1 MWPKVARR
9 FAALLAGVREKEL
22 EEAAPGVYA
31 LARRGIL
38 IRVPLE
44 ELADFAER
52 PYLPEASALV
62 APALQADASGYRAL
76 NSVGRAFGW
85 GTVRQAWVVRQGE
98 PLPQELAPWSSLLQE
113 SFRRYKAPVYLI
125 ARFTR
130 RAAPLLLPLRRI

>member
-1 MWPKVARR
+1 MWPEAAQR
-9 FAALLAGVREKEL
+9 FAALLAGVKESEL
-22 EEAAPGVYA
+22 EETVSGVYA

-76 NSVGRAFGW
+76 NATGKAFGW
-85 GTVRQAWVVRQGE
+85 GTVRRAWVVRQGE
-98 PLPQELAPWSSLLQE
+98 ALPEELAPWSSLLQE
-113 SFRRYKAPVYLI
+113 SFRRYKTPVYLVTQ
-125 ARFTR
+125 FTR
-130 RAAPLLLPLRRI
+130 RATPLLLPLRGT